1 MKARISDL
9 LRRGT
14 GSGWS
19 VAAVLVSWVLAPS
32 VASGG
37 WWLWA
42 IGLLLAIAAT
52 WAAAS
57 FRDRAS
63 PKDPS
68 RSSGQGTESVDPDL
82 RLRALFAPVR
92 DCIDP
97 IARSSGA
104 LQEASQSLAMAC
116 EELGESS
123 DKAHSVVRT
132 SSNDLASVSGALQ
145 DVSGAVGLLSSHAEG
160 INRDLLGIAAACRRE
175 VALSRSARDEVE
187 KASRT
192 MAELATQAQ
201 GIGSILEEIQAVSN
215 QTRLLALN
223 ATIEAARAGEHGRG
237 FSVVAGEVKELAA
250 RTGQSTLRIRSLV
263 DGIRQAVET
272 AVTSMDA
279 IAVSIQ
285 SVDEVS
291 GEIEGSVDKQTNSI
305 REVSENAKFVDGQAA
320 TVTEIVTEA
329 ALRLSDAVQLIENMK
344 IPLAELGTRAVSI
357 SEDAGAINALGKT
370 LGRVVEDNL
379 ATDGSGIPAGSE
391 ELRAA
396 A

>member
-1 MKARISDL
+1 MEVGILGL

-14 GSGWS
+14 GVGWS
-19 VAAVLVSWVLAPS
+19 VGAVVVSWILAPS
-32 VASGG
+32 LVHGG
-37 WWLWA
+37 WWLWG
-42 IGLLLAIAAT
+42 IGLVLAIPAA
-52 WAAAS
+52 WLVAS
-57 FRDRAS
+57 HRDAKRS
-63 PKDPS
+63 DS
-68 RSSGQGTESVDPDL
+68 RFEARGPETDSVDPDS
-82 RLRALFAPVR
+82 RLRTLFAPVR
-92 DCIDP
+92 ECIEP

-104 LQEASQSLAMAC
+104 LQEASQSLALAC

-123 DKAHSVVRT
+123 GKAHEVVRS

-175 VALSRSARDEVE
+175 VALSRSARDEVG

-263 DGIRQAVET
+263 DGIRQAVES

-285 SVDEVS
+285 SVDDVS

-320 TVTEIVTEA
+320 SVTEVVTEA
-329 ALRLSDAVQLIENMK
+329 ALRLSEAVQIIERMK
-344 IPLAELGTRAVSI
+344 LPLEELGARAVSI

-379 ATDGSGIPAGSE
+379 ADPSSGSDKIRE
-391 ELRAA
+391 FRAA